1 MINTRAP
8 DGANKSDIWKTV
20 EGELLLWEEW
30 FEDVEGEGER
40 LDGRRAWP
48 HYHAPAQKMILF
60 GSLW

>member
-1 MINTRAP
+1 M
-8 DGANKSDIWKTV
+8 

-40 LDGRRAWP
+40 LDGRGARP

-60 GSLW
+60 GSRW